1 MQDSCAICLKLR
13 RDSLPTSVQ
22 CSMENINNF
31 VCRKLQLSE
40 GCETHMGNG
49 VIQPCVMIIFTLRF
63 EDNTVITLAVVRPD
77 SQVDTI
83 KINRNSG
90 WSIS

>member
-1 MQDSCAICLKLR
+1 
-13 RDSLPTSVQ
+13 
-22 CSMENINNF
+22 
-31 VCRKLQLSE
+31 
-40 GCETHMGNG
+40 MGNG